1 MDSHSETKD
10 QIVATLTS
18 RISPGSV
25 RLVAV
30 GPLTSRACQAV
41 RAVLTGNRRPA
52 VRGPRLMSKGV
63 ERC

>member
-1 MDSHSETKD
+1 M
-10 QIVATLTS
+10 ATLTS